1 MKSQEEIKDTDLVD
15 CGIGFMDNKTKRD
28 HLRTE
33 EAYWKRQQKL
43 DTTGSAKEKKRAR
56 EDNKGEGKK
65 KKNKTSKANDIENVN
80 VNIQQVIYV
89 DDSKTASI
97 MLNDIFKQ
105 YLRLNKFKQSH
116 YCILLP
122 QRQHYFLLH

>member
-1 MKSQEEIKDTDLVD
+1 
-15 CGIGFMDNKTKRD
+15 MDNVTKRD
-28 HLRTE
+28 HLVLWRRCDMVHTHIRSSLKKTTKTRHNCKCKGKE
-33 EAYWKRQQKL
+33 QSKR
-43 DTTGSAKEKKRAR
+43 E
-56 EDNKGEGKK
+56 
-65 KKNKTSKANDIENVN
+65 KNKKSKANDIENVN